1 MQVKLEGG
9 SVEIAFNARFV
20 MDVLRNI
27 EASEALFKF
36 RDSLS
41 PVLVTPVEEDKHN
54 YMCVIMPMRL

>member
-1 MQVKLEGG
+1 MQAKIEGG

-27 EASEALFKF
+27 EAKEVLFKF

-41 PVLVTPVEEDKHN
+41 PVLVTPSDENN